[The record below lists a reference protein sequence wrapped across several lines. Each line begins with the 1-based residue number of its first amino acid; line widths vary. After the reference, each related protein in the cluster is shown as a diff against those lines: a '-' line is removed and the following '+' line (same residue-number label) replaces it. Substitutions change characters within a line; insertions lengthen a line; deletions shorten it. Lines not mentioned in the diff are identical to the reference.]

1 MPPISHVYLLLLH
14 KAPEQARRLIARLAR
29 PGTRVLIHID
39 QRVDAAPFHTALA
52 PLEESITY
60 LRRFDSAWG
69 GQGAVL
75 ATLEGLRVALA
86 GNRAWHYIH
95 LISGQDYPIADP
107 ATIDGFFAAANGR
120 NFIEHLAMPVTGM
133 HHGGM
138 NRIEEYHFVPRRR
151 YRSRIEAWG
160 LRLERF
166 ANRLLR
172 AIGCPRRFP
181 SYAKPYVGSN
191 WWSLTP
197 AAAKY
202 ILRFVERHPD
212 YLPYHRHTISAD
224 EVFFASI
231 LASAEDAPL
240 RASLVNENMRY
251 VVWNRPGQTEFPAI
265 LRTSDTDEI
274 LRSGK
279 LWARKFDATIDA
291 QVLDRID
298 AALASRNPAAR

>member
-1 MPPISHVYLLLLH
+1 MPQIHHVYLILLH

-29 PGTRVLIHID
+29 PGTRFLIHID
-39 QRVDAAPFHTALA
+39 QRVDAAPFHAALA
-52 PLEESITY
+52 PLQESITY

-69 GQGAVL
+69 AQGAVL

-86 GNRAWHYIH
+86 DGHDWQYIH
-95 LISGQDYPIADP
+95 LISGQDYPIADS
-107 ATIDGFFAAANGR
+107 ATIDGFFAAAQGK
-120 NFIEHLAMPVTGM
+120 NFIEHLAMPVMGM
-133 HHGGM
+133 SHGGM

-151 YRSRIEAWG
+151 FRARFEAWG
-160 LRLERF
+160 LRFERLT
-166 ANRLLR
+166 NRTLR
-172 AIGCPRRFP
+172 AIGLARRFP
-181 SYAKPYVGSN
+181 AYARPYVGSN

-197 AAAKY
+197 SASEY
-202 ILRFVERHPD
+202 ILRFIERHPD
-212 YLPYHRHTISAD
+212 YLPYHRHTLSAD

-231 LASAEDAPL
+231 LASTEDATL

-265 LRTSDTDEI
+265 LRSADADEI

-279 LWARKFDATIDA
+279 LWARKFDLAVDA

-298 AALASRNPAAR
+298 EALAPREPAR

>member
-1 MPPISHVYLLLLH
+1 MPPIHHVYLILLH
-14 KAPEQARRLIARLAR
+14 KAPEQARRMIARLAQ
-29 PGTRVLIHID
+29 PGTRFLIHID
-39 QRVDAAPFHTALA
+39 QRVDATPFHTALA
-52 PLEESITY
+52 PLQESITY

-86 GNRAWHYIH
+86 AKSAWHYIH
-95 LISGQDYPIADP
+95 LISGQDYPIADS
-107 ATIDGFFAAANGR
+107 ATIDAFFTVAHGK

-138 NRIEEYHFVPRRR
+138 NRIEDYHFVPRRR

-160 LRLERF
+160 LSFERF
-166 ANRLLR
+166 TNRLLR
-172 AIGCPRRFP
+172 AIGLPRRFP
-181 SYAKPYVGSN
+181 AYVRPFVGSN

-197 AAAKY
+197 AAAEY
-202 ILRFVERHPD
+202 ILRFVELHPD

-231 LASAEDAPL
+231 LASTDDAAL

-251 VVWNRPGQTEFPAI
+251 VVWNRPGQSEFPAI
-265 LRTSDTDEI
+265 LRSADTDEI

-279 LWARKFDATIDA
+279 FWARKFDTVIDA
-291 QVLDRID
+291 EVLNRID
-298 AALASRNPAAR
+298 SRVPATPRQ